1 MSRGMWILAALIAAF
16 TIAMI
21 YQESS
26 GGIEQPWAQ
35 CKESLVQQML
45 SGDCTPRTG
54 GMRAPGTAG
63 PADAPAG
70 APAADPGDRPVGEIR
85 RN

>member
-1 MSRGMWILAALIAAF
+1 MSRGMWILAALIAVFA
-16 TIAMI
+16 IAMM
-21 YQESS
+21 YQEST
-26 GGIEQPWAQ
+26 GGIDRPWAR

-54 GMRAPGTAG
+54 GLQAPGNVAPG
-63 PADAPAG
+63 GGEAQPPDPA
-70 APAADPGDRPVGEIR
+70 DRPVGEIQ

>member
-1 MSRGMWILAALIAAF
+1 MSRGMWILAALIAVFA
-16 TIAMI
+16 IAMM

-26 GGIEQPWAQ
+26 GGIDQPWAE
-35 CKESLVQQML
+35 CKESLFQQMI

-54 GMRAPGTAG
+54 G
-63 PADAPAG
+63 APAVG
-70 APAADPGDRPVGEIR
+70 GSDGQPPAVEPERPVGEIK